1 MSTSAQADMI
11 NAAIA
16 EPAPEM
22 HPPLDT
28 SVELFRGVYD
38 ADSDTWYNN
47 ATVKELTGEDEET
60 LSALQNKKDVTF
72 FDYMSAILQCSVESV
87 GPYSPKTQPHLIN
100 KLILPDRDML
110 FLATVRATY
119 GTEREMNV
127 RCGKCGGLND
137 VTINLDEDFPIL
149 RPDIDFHEP
158 LEVNLTKGKTIRVRM
173 PNGEDT
179 TESQKGTKTDA
190 EVTTKLLSRLAVF
203 EDGQEP
209 ADRLAW
215 SKSLSIADRRLIAQT
230 LLNTEAGPKMEE
242 VETQCAHCDATLP
255 VSLDWVSL
263 LFS

>member
-1 MSTSAQADMI
+1 MSTAAQADII
-11 NAAIA
+11 NNAVVD
-16 EPAPEM
+16 PPPEM
-22 HPPLDT
+22 HPMLDT

-38 ADSDTWYNN
+38 VDSEVWYKN
-47 ATVKELTGEDEET
+47 ATVRELTGEDEET
-60 LSALQNKKDVTF
+60 LSTLQSKKDTTF
-72 FDYMSAILQCSVESV
+72 FDYMSAVLSCSVESV
-87 GPYSPKTQPHLIN
+87 GPHSPKQHPHIIN
-100 KLILPDRDML
+100 KLILPDRELL

-119 GTEREMNV
+119 GIEREMNV

-137 VTINLDEDFPIL
+137 VVINLDDDIPIIRPELDFNEPI
-149 RPDIDFHEP
+149 
-158 LEVNLTKGKTIRVRM
+158 EVKLTKGKSIRVRM

-179 TESQKGTKTDA
+179 TESQKDTKTDA

-203 EDGQEP
+203 ADGQEP
-209 ADRLAW
+209 ANRLAW

-230 LLNTEAGPKMEE
+230 LVKIEAGPKMEE

>member
-1 MSTSAQADMI
+1 MSTSDQADII

-16 EPAPEM
+16 DPAPGM
-22 HPPLDT
+22 TPALDG
-28 SVELFRGVYD
+28 SVSLFRGVYD
-38 ADSDTWYNN
+38 VDSDTWHTD
-47 ATVKELTGEDEET
+47 AMVRELTGEDEEF
-60 LSALQNKKDVTF
+60 LSTLQNKKDVTF
-72 FDYMSAILQCSVESV
+72 FDYMSGILSRSVVNV
-87 GPYSPKTQPHLIN
+87 GPYSPSDQPHLIN

-119 GTEREMNV
+119 GTERQMNV

-137 VTINLDEDFPIL
+137 VTINLDDDIPIV
-149 RPDIDFHEP
+149 RPQIDFREP
-158 LEVNLTKGKTIRVRM
+158 IEVKLTKGKSIRVRM

-179 TESQKGTKTDA
+179 TESQKDTKTDA

-203 EDGQEP
+203 DDGHEP

-230 LLNTEAGPKMEE
+230 LLSVEAGPKMEE
-242 VETQCAHCDATLP
+242 VETQCAHCAATLP